1 MHSTQF
7 IISYSLNIINTDSPI
22 NHKTHVYLT
31 IYYSKQC
38 FLSQQVFRDVFAN
51 YMFLFIALNRGDC
64 ARWFNFT
71 DKSIANH
78 FLLCNPCCIWKTT
91 AYFTLDKLLYC
102 CLTTYSPDIRIKPV
116 WDSQSELIVNL
127 HIEYTSGFGKSDL
140 LLGTRGT
147 FYDVIHKKGYLTKFP
162 DNICEFQDI
171 VKVDLSEKEID
182 SLIGIHCLFL
192 LDTLI
197 LKGNS
202 MEMIVRFL
210 LYHFCDMLIYQ
221 KIK

>member
-1 MHSTQF
+1 
-7 IISYSLNIINTDSPI
+7 
-22 NHKTHVYLT
+22 
-31 IYYSKQC
+31 
-38 FLSQQVFRDVFAN
+38 
-51 YMFLFIALNRGDC
+51 MFLFIALNRGDC

-78 FLLCNPCCIWKTT
+78 FLLCNPCCIWRTT
-91 AYFTLDKLLYC
+91 AYFTLDKLIHC

-162 DNICEFQDI
+162 DNICKFQDI

-202 MEMIVRFL
+202 MEMITNSSFSTLPFLRHVDLSKNKISHIDPGSLAYQPRSL
-210 LYHFCDMLIYQ
+210 LYINLSFNNL
-221 KIK
+221 KIQMY